1 MKVEL
6 FSFSI
11 TFLSFLGILG
21 IFFKNYQKMLA
32 LPEQKVE
39 LALSKFY
46 QKIKNRVKELKFFQK
61 TFWEIY
67 LEKSLTKIRILVL
80 KVENFLYQKTQ
91 KLKEKKIKE
100 KEIPKISFWK
110 KIRKLK

>member
-1 MKVEL
+1 MKAEI

-21 IFFKNYQKMLA
+21 IFLKNYQKLVA
-32 LPEQKVE
+32 LPEKKVE
-39 LALSKFY
+39 LSFWKFY
-46 QKIKNRVKELKFFQK
+46 EKIKNRVKELKFFQR
-61 TFWEIY
+61 TFWETY
-67 LEKSLTKIRILVL
+67 LEKSLTKMRILIL
-80 KVENFLYQKTQ
+80 KVENFLYQKAQ
-91 KLKEKKIKE
+91 KLKEKKKEE